1 MSEENVRFSFIVGKE
16 ERDRWLEFLKETFGA
31 KLFDDNTAPE
41 EEEEQLP
48 LPPEEA
54 YDMVIREAEAGEVVL
69 NHAAR
74 LIEEAWRL
82 LLMYGFGGHT
92 YALFGPG
99 TRLDKCY
106 GSFRKDLS
114 QVNSQLY
121 DLKKEV
127 ESGLVNKMKNIHL
140 EVAEQLEA
148 IRNSQAEEQPDR
160 EVDADVVDSEDEEDD
175 WYDWD
180 DWNE

>member
-1 MSEENVRFSFIVGKE
+1 MSEGNVQFSFIVDKE

-31 KLFDDNTAPE
+31 KLFDDNTEPEETAP

-74 LIEEAWRL
+74 LIEDAWRL

-92 YALFGPG
+92 HALFGPG
-99 TRLDKCY
+99 TRLDGCY

-140 EVAEQLEA
+140 EVVEQLEA
-148 IRNSQAEEQPDR
+148 IRNSQADGQPDR
-160 EVDADVVDSEDEEDD
+160 EVDADVVDWEDEEDD
-175 WYDWD
+175 WD
-180 DWNE
+180 E

>member
-1 MSEENVRFSFIVGKE
+1 MSDGNVQFSFIVGKE

-31 KLFDDNTAPE
+31 KLFDGNTAP

-82 LLMYGFGGHT
+82 LASYEFGAHT
-92 YALFGPG
+92 KAMFGPG
-99 TRLDKCY
+99 TRLHDCY
-106 GSFRKDLS
+106 QNFTGDLADTRPELDILRA
-114 QVNSQLY
+114 QVGGVLVSKMANIRL
-121 DLKKEV
+121 EV
-127 ESGLVNKMKNIHL
+127 E
-140 EVAEQLEA
+140 EQLDA
-148 IRNSQAEEQPDR
+148 IRNSQADERPGW
-160 EVDADVVDSEDEEDD
+160 EDEEDD
-175 WYDWD
+175 WD
-180 DWNE
+180 E